1 MGTYR
6 VAILGLTHDHIWHH
20 VADLKSSSQVAVIHV
35 ADDHEELVRQL
46 AQQVELGHVYTSAED
61 LLAHEQ
67 LDVVMIYADNHRS
80 AELAVMAMR
89 RGLHVIVE
97 KPMASTLREADAML
111 TTAAREGVQLMVNWP
126 IAWTPAIRHAL
137 RLVAAGRIGRVT
149 HVEYRGAHAGPKEY
163 GCSPYFYGWLYDA
176 PRNGGGAL
184 IDYCSYGAMLSRVLL
199 GLPHAVTAVG
209 GRLQKDYIAV
219 EDNAVLMMRYPRAI
233 GMAQA
238 SWSQIGVG
246 RGAGPVIYGTTGT
259 IIVHQRAGLREGHV
273 VREGQIELMTVEQ
286 PDGAL
291 IDPPE
296 LPAAERSAVAHFLD
310 CLDRGVPVDGM
321 VGAEVG
327 RDVQEILEAGYHSLA
342 GGRTVPLPLPVRH
355 GQEGRSQG

>member
-6 VAILGLTHDHIWHH
+6 VGILGLTHDHIWHH
-20 VADLKSSSQVAVIHV
+20 VADLKSSPQVAVVHV
-35 ADDHEELVRQL
+35 ADEHDELVQQL
-46 AQQVELGHVYTSAED
+46 AEQVQLDHVYTTAED
-61 LLAHEQ
+61 LLEHEQ
-67 LDVVMIYADNHRS
+67 LDLVMIYADNHRS

-89 RGLHVIVE
+89 QGLHVIVE
-97 KPMASTLREADAML
+97 KPMAATLREAEAML
-111 TTAAREGVQLMVNWP
+111 TTAAGEGVQLMVNWP
-126 IAWTPAIRHAL
+126 IAWNPTIRHAL
-137 RLVAAGRIGRVT
+137 RLAVDGRIGRIT

-176 PRNGGGAL
+176 QRNGGGAL

-209 GRLQKDYIAV
+209 GRLQKEYIPV

-273 VREGQIELMTVEQ
+273 VREGQIELMTVAQ
-286 PDGAL
+286 PEGEL
-291 IDPPE
+291 LDPPE
-296 LPAAERSAVAHFLD
+296 LPAAERSTVAYFLD
-310 CLDRGVPVDGM
+310 CLDRQAPVDGI
-321 VGAEVG
+321 VSATVG
-327 RDVQEILEAGYHSLA
+327 RDVQEILEAGYQSLA
-342 GGRTVPLPLPVRH
+342 SGRTVPLPLPIRH
-355 GQEGRSQG
+355 GQQEARA